1 MGWHSL
7 KIVISRSLRAMKIT
21 NHGNLD
27 HSCCNLV
34 KLNNVHIMLDC
45 AANVASL
52 TPYLPF
58 SALQTPRLEQLP
70 SHPDLPS
77 ILKKTPG
84 GMVLVNSA
92 LHLVPPDQI
101 DVTLVDA
108 ILITNNSQMSALPY
122 IMTDPEF
129 HGRVYATEPCV
140 LMGRLALI
148 ALCKYIEQCP
158 TRRSEVDMNSIPSH
172 VHPIF
177 KQKDQI
183 RQVYN
188 RDVIDSCFAKIT
200 PVRYNEQ
207 VDLFG
212 LVDCVPLPAGSSI
225 GSANWIIKAGD
236 YKISYVSSSSK
247 LTNHTLPMEVM
258 SLANPDVLLLSNL
271 SLNPMYFPDSTLSEV
286 CNVVISTVKS
296 GGNVLIP
303 CHSTGVILDLIE
315 WLIQNLNKNLLS
327 DVPIIIVSP
336 VADAAL
342 AHPDIYGEWLND
354 AKQAKLYIPELPF
367 QHSQLI
373 KSKRIHH
380 FSNVA
385 DGMREVYKTP
395 CIVFAGHPSLRC
407 GDAVLLLEKWRDDA
421 HNAVILI
428 EPEFSFATT
437 LAPFLPMSMKSY
449 FCPIDPSINYSQA
462 SKLIKDIRPK
472 TVVTSPT
479 YFRAPVS
486 NPNRT
491 DLVLVSDVPVVE
503 LGVGETANLQQPQT
517 SINVELSLEQLDQLN
532 MQPLKTTEGYQLV
545 SHISGVLKA
554 RDNKPSLGPPNTSSQ
569 GNVMYGEVELQELIS
584 VLTSKGLTPNKVE
597 TLGAGD
603 HFLISLSDH
612 NSTITLSPN
621 VTSITAHS
629 GKMRHTLQGIVS
641 SLLVSL

>member
-1 MGWHSL
+1 
-7 KIVISRSLRAMKIT
+7 MKIT

-52 TPYLPF
+52 TPFLPF
-58 SALQTPRLEQLP
+58 SALQTPRLENLP
-70 SHPDLPS
+70 SHPDMPGV
-77 ILKKTPG
+77 LKKTPG
-84 GMVLVNSA
+84 GMLLVDSS
-92 LHLVPPDQI
+92 LHLVPPDQV
-101 DVTLVDA
+101 DVSLIDA
-108 ILITNNSQMSALPY
+108 ILITNNSQMSALPF
-122 IMTDPEF
+122 IMTDPDF

-172 VHPIF
+172 VHSIF
-177 KQKDQI
+177 KQKSHM

-188 RDVIDSCFAKIT
+188 KDVIDSCFAKIT

-212 LVDCVPLPAGSSI
+212 LVDCVPLPAGHSI
-225 GSANWIIKAGD
+225 GSANWVIKAGD

-247 LTNHTLPMEVM
+247 LTNHTLPMEVI

-271 SLNPMYFPDSTLSEV
+271 SLNPMYFPDNTLSEV
-286 CNVVISTVKS
+286 CNVVTSTVKS

-315 WLIQNLNKNLLS
+315 WLIQNLNKNSLS

-407 GDAVLLLEKWRDDA
+407 GDAVLLLEKWRDDT

-428 EPEFSFATT
+428 ESEFSFATT
-437 LAPFLPMSMKSY
+437 LAPFLPMSMRSY

-479 YFRAPVS
+479 YFRAPVTH
-486 NPNRT
+486 PNRC
-491 DLVLVSDVPVVE
+491 DLVLVSDAPVVE
-503 LGVGETANLQQPQT
+503 LGVGETVNLQQPKT

-532 MQPLKTTEGYQLV
+532 MQPLKTSDGYQLV
-545 SHISGVLKA
+545 SNVSGMLKA
-554 RDNKPSLGPPNTSSQ
+554 RDNKPTLGAPNPSSLRSA
-569 GNVMYGEVELQELIS
+569 MYGEVELQELIA

-603 HFLISLSDH
+603 HFLITLSDH
-612 NSTITLSPN
+612 SSTITLSPN
-621 VTSITAHS
+621 VTSISAHT